1 MRGFRSWGFV
11 RFRMGLGFRVD
22 CLGSRGVV
30 RFRGG
35 LGFRVDCLKGRV

>member
-1 MRGFRSWGFV
+1 
-11 RFRMGLGFRVD
+11 MGLGFRVD